1 MDLSKAIFGNVGNM
15 LSYKVGAPDAEPLEK
30 EFGPEFSQQDLVNL
44 DNFKSVFKMSVN
56 GQATKPFSLD
66 VVKFFTMPF
75 INTPEKIKII
85 KQISALKW
93 GRKRELVE
101 KEIYYRVGV

>member
-1 MDLSKAIFGNVGNM
+1 
-15 LSYKVGAPDAEPLEK
+15 
-30 EFGPEFSQQDLVNL
+30 
-44 DNFKSVFKMSVN
+44 MSLN

-66 VVKFFTMPF
+66 VPKWFHTPVT
-75 INTPEKIKII
+75 NTPEKIKVI

>member
-1 MDLSKAIFGNVGNM
+1 M
-15 LSYKVGAPDAEPLEK
+15 LCYKVGAPDAEPMER
-30 EFGPEFSQQDLVNL
+30 EFAPEFSQQDLVNL

-56 GQATKPFSLD
+56 GQATKAFSLD
-66 VVKFFTMPF
+66 VTKFFTMPF
-75 INTPEKIKII
+75 LHTPEKVQVI

-93 GRKRELVE
+93 GRKKELVE